1 MTSNAT
7 IIPGPDLLAPRTKK
21 RILVA
26 DDNLVVL
33 KVLSLK
39 LAACGYEVVTVTEI
53 SKVVQRIAAELPD
66 LVLLDLHF
74 AKEPSFGSVE
84 WDGFKA
90 LQWLQRLEQI
100 RQIPIIVVTA
110 DQSPDTR
117 ERVMKSG
124 ANALFTKPLEFDRV
138 LAKMRARWCRMT
150 GRTSARS

>member
-1 MTSNAT
+1 MSE
-7 IIPGPDLLAPRTKK
+7 K
-21 RILVA
+21 ILVA

-53 SKVVQRIAAELPD
+53 SKVIQRIAAELPD

-110 DQSPDTR
+110 DQSPETR

-124 ANALFTKPLEFDRV
+124 ANALFTKPLEFDHVLEKMRV
-138 LAKMRARWCRMT
+138 LLAPV
-150 GRTSARS
+150 

>member
-7 IIPGPDLLAPRTKK
+7 IIPGPALPALRTKK

-53 SKVVQRIAAELPD
+53 SKVIQRIAAELPD

-74 AKEPSFGSVE
+74 ANEPSFGSVE

-110 DQSPDTR
+110 DQSPETR

-138 LAKMRARWCRMT
+138 LAKMRVLLAPV
-150 GRTSARS
+150 